1 MTVLKGGC
9 GEMERRTKGGKTESD
24 EIRVEKVRSGI
35 EK

>member
-24 EIRVEKVRSGI
+24 EKGFADRYGLRK
-35 EK
+35 